1 MEPLKHLTP
10 LLLWIVFLITVNLPR
25 EAVAK
30 PPLGK
35 KWPVSQQVSFDE
47 INHSSYSALLKQY
60 VDENGYVNY
69 DAWQKNQGDRQ
80 ALQDYLRQ
88 LSRASLDKSSSKEA
102 EIAFWINAYNAVTLE
117 GILQVYPT
125 SSIRNHTAKLFGYN
139 IWKHLPLI
147 VGIRQFSLDQIE
159 HEILRKKN
167 EPRIHFA
174 IVCASVGCPRLLN
187 KAYTAQNLETQLAGN
202 ARDFFSRE
210 KNFRYE
216 DRSETVYLSSI
227 LDWFGSDFGENT
239 ARQLQYLRPY
249 LPDNLTAKLKPDH
262 VKVRFLDYDWT
273 LNDQARLK

>member
-1 MEPLKHLTP
+1 MEPLKHPTHI
-10 LLLWIVFLITVNLPR
+10 LLWIVFLITVNLAR

-35 KWPVSQQVSFDE
+35 KWPVAQQVSFDE
-47 INHSSYSALLKQY
+47 IHHSSYSTLLKKY

-69 DAWQKNQGDRQ
+69 GAWQKNQGDRQ

-139 IWKHLPLI
+139 IWKQLPLI
-147 VGIRQFSLDQIE
+147 VGTRQFSLDQIE

-249 LPDNLTAKLKPDH
+249 LPDNLTTKLKPDQ
-262 VKVRFLDYDWT
+262 VKVRYLDYDWT